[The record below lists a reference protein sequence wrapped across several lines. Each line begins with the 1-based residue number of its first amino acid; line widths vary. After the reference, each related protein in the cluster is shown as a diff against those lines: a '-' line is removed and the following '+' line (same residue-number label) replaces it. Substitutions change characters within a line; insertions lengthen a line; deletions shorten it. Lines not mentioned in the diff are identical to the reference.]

1 MTTTR
6 TAAIVLRLAGATLSL
21 FAMGYQLFAVH
32 IPAGY
37 SVLNFFS
44 YFTNLS
50 NLMISI
56 VFVVSAVRLMNG
68 RLDPSATDVALRG
81 GVVVYILFVGL
92 VFNTL
97 LTDVD
102 LGSLQPWVNGIVHFV
117 VPVLGI
123 VDWILWPPR
132 RRLPLSVVGW
142 WMIWPLPRH
151 LGQTVW
157 LCIMPKGVRCAC
169 VTVPVP
175 WHCVQTSGVVPG
187 AQPLPLQVGHCSE
200 RSIVM
205 DFSQPKAASV
215 KSTDRL
221 ARMLSPR
228 CGALGLRRPPP
239 PKPPPKK
246 LPKMSPRSP
255 KSKPPAPP

>member
-6 TAAIVLRLAGATLSL
+6 TLAIVLRLAGASLSL

-32 IPAGY
+32 IPSGY

-56 VFVVSAVRLMNG
+56 VFLVSAIRLIHG
-68 RLDPSATDVALRG
+68 RTDPSATDVALRG

-102 LGSLQPWVNGIVHFV
+102 LGTLLPWVNGIVHFLL
-117 VPVLGI
+117 PVLGL

-142 WMIWPLPRH
+142 WMIWPAVYAIAAVVRGGLVDGFYPYPFFDPEASGGYGGVLLLCLAMVAGFLVLALVVWG
-151 LGQTVW
+151 LGNWQHARRW
-157 LCIMPKGVRCAC
+157 SEESDDAEE
-169 VTVPVP
+169 
-175 WHCVQTSGVVPG
+175 PG
-187 AQPLPLQVGHCSE
+187 FVGH
-200 RSIVM
+200 
-205 DFSQPKAASV
+205 A
-215 KSTDRL
+215 
-221 ARMLSPR
+221 
-228 CGALGLRRPPP
+228 
-239 PKPPPKK
+239 
-246 LPKMSPRSP
+246 
-255 KSKPPAPP
+255 